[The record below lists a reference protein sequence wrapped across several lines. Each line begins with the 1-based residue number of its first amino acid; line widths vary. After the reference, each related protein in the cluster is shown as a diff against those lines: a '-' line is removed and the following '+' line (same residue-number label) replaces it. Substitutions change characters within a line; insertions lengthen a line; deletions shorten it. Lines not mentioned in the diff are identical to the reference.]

1 MVVIP
6 GLTDSLGAI
15 GKRINHFETSEGG
28 LAVDVGSTVR
38 PARCPKCSHR
48 SSRQHGQFRRRL
60 SAEPCMGRP
69 VSLRV
74 EMRRFKCVNRQCS
87 QATFAEQI
95 DALALPKKSRTV
107 GLDGAWRSIVQAL
120 GGSAASRFSTTLGMP
135 TSRDTLLRGSRRL
148 GSKVTPATPVVV
160 VIDDWAITRG
170 HRYRTIVVDLE
181 RRCPIEMLSGR
192 ESTIMVDWLQ
202 RHPSIKV
209 VARDRAGAYSE
220 AVKKVIPHAQQIAD
234 RWHLL
239 ANLRETVERLLLRHN
254 ARLREAA

>member
-1 MVVIP
+1 M
-6 GLTDSLGAI
+6 
-15 GKRINHFETSEGG
+15 
-28 LAVDVGSTVR
+28 
-38 PARCPKCSHR
+38 
-48 SSRQHGQFRRRL
+48 
-60 SAEPCMGRP
+60 
-69 VSLRV
+69 
-74 EMRRFKCVNRQCS
+74 
-87 QATFAEQI
+87 
-95 DALALPKKSRTV
+95 
-107 GLDGAWRSIVQAL
+107 
-120 GGSAASRFSTTLGMP
+120 
-135 TSRDTLLRGSRRL
+135 
-148 GSKVTPATPVVV
+148 
-160 VIDDWAITRG
+160 
-170 HRYRTIVVDLE
+170 VDLE